1 MLNCGVDSSTSGS
14 AQVPH
19 PLTYFVAVPRP
30 WLNRIELAFVFL
42 TFDAMRSCRNCLL
55 PEAAPGAELDEY
67 GICRPCREYNPRAL
81 ERAEALRQARE
92 GDLEKALKACRGQGS
107 YDCLVPL
114 SGGKDSVYL
123 VHRLKVEYG
132 LRVLAHTTDID
143 IGPVAWENIRR
154 AVDKLDV
161 EHVVYRP
168 SMAFYRQLFRWLLM
182 NQEARGAVHT
192 ISYVYAPLFEGN
204 ALRVATEKNIP
215 LVLAGYSPGQ
225 PLPERMEYEFPRLAI
240 SEVDWIPPELR
251 ASGEFSDADLGCFW
265 NPKQYAPGI
274 KFPRYLAPFHAWR
287 YDQDEI
293 MKKVVQ
299 LGLISSA
306 KNASPVFSNYPIN
319 WLLMYSDL
327 KTFGYNPYAPEFSE
341 LIREGKANKQYWKLM
356 GKVVDFIT
364 LKKIYLGRHVTR
376 HMQWL
381 GLSDEDLRITRP
393 SRRDW
398 PDFVYQDWAK
408 VAPGVEPA
416 QGAAA

>member
-1 MLNCGVDSSTSGS
+1 
-14 AQVPH
+14 
-19 PLTYFVAVPRP
+19 
-30 WLNRIELAFVFL
+30 
-42 TFDAMRSCRNCLL
+42 LL
-55 PEAAPGAELDEY
+55 PASVPGADLDAA
-67 GICRPCREYNPRAL
+67 GVCTPCREHRPAD
-81 ERAEALRQARE
+81 RQASEKLRKARE
-92 GDLEKALKACRGQGS
+92 DDLTLALAQCRGQGP

-123 VHRLKVEYG
+123 IHKLKNEFG

-143 IGPVAWENIRR
+143 IGEVAWANIRR

-168 SMAFYRQLFRWLLM
+168 SMDFYRRLFRWLLM

-204 ALRVATEKNIP
+204 ALALATDMKIP

-225 PLPERMEYEFPRLAI
+225 PLQERMEYEFPRLAI
-240 SEVDWIPPELR
+240 SDVDWTPPELR
-251 ASGEFSDADLGCFW
+251 DSGEFDAQDLARFW
-265 NPKQYAPGI
+265 NPRRYPAGTR
-274 KFPRYLAPFHAWR
+274 FPRYLAPYHAWP

-293 MKKVVQ
+293 MKRVVD
-299 LGLISSA
+299 LGLIGST

-327 KTFGYNPYAPEFSE
+327 KNFGYNPYAPEFST
-341 LIREGKANKQYWKLM
+341 LIREGKANRQYWKLM

-364 LKKIYLGRHVTR
+364 LHKVYLGKHVAR
-376 HMQWL
+376 HMAWL
-381 GLSDEDLRITRP
+381 GLRDEDLRITRP

-398 PDFVYQDWAK
+398 PEHVYADWAR
-408 VAPGVEPA
+408 VAPGAGPT
-416 QGAAA
+416 GTP